1 MTDTKKTL
9 KTAFFKSLPIMAGY
23 IVLGTGFGILLTSKG
38 YARWWALLM
47 SLTIYAGSMQ
57 YVAIDLL
64 TAGASLISTALMT
77 LMVNARHLFYGVSML
92 SRYRDAGKAK
102 PYLIFAL
109 TDETYSLVCSDE
121 LIPSGVDKNRYFLF
135 VSLLNQFYWVL
146 GSVFGAL
153 LGSFLT
159 FNTNGID
166 FAMTALFVVIFTEQ
180 WEKNK
185 NHIPALI
192 GVISSVLCLILF
204 GAQRFLIP
212 AMLLISALLLLFKK
226 PIERINQRKGAQK

>member
-1 MTDTKKTL
+1 MTDIKKTL

-92 SRYRDAGKAK
+92 SRYRDTGKAK

-109 TDETYSLVCSDE
+109 TDETYSLVCSAE
-121 LIPSGVDKNRYFLF
+121 LIPSGVDKKRYFLF

-146 GSVFGAL
+146 GSVIGGL

-166 FAMTALFVVIFTEQ
+166 FAMTALFVVIFAEQ

-212 AMLLISALLLLFKK
+212 AMLLISALLLLLRK
-226 PIERINQRKGAQK
+226 PIERRSQGEGAQK